1 MKFEV
6 RNRIRPEFNYS
17 SLSDIVMQLLIFFL
31 LASSFVALPGVNVA
45 LPEAI
50 QGEVTTDQHAV
61 IVIQKTGELFLNRVP
76 VTKETLAQLL
86 IPMLD
91 KDRQQ
96 VVIIYSDKEVS
107 LQQAVEVIDIAKG
120 IGAKKFMIATE
131 PPQVVSEQ

>member
-6 RNRIRPEFNYS
+6 RNKVTPQFNYA

-31 LASSFVALPGVNVA
+31 LASSFVSLPGVNIK

-50 QGEVTTDQHAV
+50 QGEVSSDQHAV
-61 IVIQKTGELFLNRVP
+61 IVIQKTGELFLNRLP
-76 VTKETLAQLL
+76 VTKESLAQTL
-86 IPMLD
+86 IPILD
-91 KDRQQ
+91 KDREQ
-96 VVIIYSDKEVS
+96 VIIIYSDKEVS

-131 PPQVVSEQ
+131 PPEPAQ